1 MLDLTDKNIKAQNG
15 TAVALG
21 VFDGVH
27 IGHRAV
33 ISAAVN
39 KCADGLSPAIFTF
52 KSPSVTTKGDGRVLY
67 TDEKKRECF
76 ESLGVEILY
85 SPEFSKLCD
94 MSAERFVN
102 EILAEKLCARAVCCG
117 ESFRFGK
124 NALADVDA
132 LKKMCAER
140 GMEVTVVSPVN
151 YGGETVSST
160 RIKNSLAKGDIKNAN
175 AMLSEELSYE
185 LPVVHGRQLGRTLNF
200 PTVNQQLPTELV
212 LPRFGVY
219 LTRVY
224 YGGKQYRG
232 VSNIGVK
239 PTVGAAS
246 PLIETHILGLCE
258 DLYGKVI
265 KVSLVDFIRPERK
278 FESIEALKR
287 CVDQDIENAQKGSF

>member
-1 MLDLTDKNIKAQNG
+1 MLDLTDKNIKAKNG

-33 ISAAVN
+33 ISAAAE
-39 KCADGLSPAIFTF
+39 KRAKGLSPAVFTF

-76 ESLGVEILY
+76 ESLGVEVLY
-85 SPEFSKLCD
+85 SPDFSKLRD
-94 MSAERFVN
+94 MSAEQFVD
-102 EILAEKLCARAVCCG
+102 EILVGKLCACAVCCG

-124 NALADVDA
+124 NASADVGA

-140 GMEVTVVSPVN
+140 GIEVTVVLPVD
-151 YGGETVSST
+151 YDGETVSST
-160 RIKNSLAKGDIKNAN
+160 RIKKCLADGDIKSAN
-175 AMLSEELSYE
+175 AMLGEELSYA
-185 LPVVHGRQLGRTLNF
+185 LPVIHGRQLGRTLNF
-200 PTVNQQLPTELV
+200 PTVNQLLPTELI
-212 LPRFGVY
+212 LPKFGVY
-219 LTRVY
+219 LTRVL
-224 YGGKQYRG
+224 YGGKEYRG

-239 PTVGAAS
+239 PTVGAVS

-258 DLYGKVI
+258 DLYGKII